1 MPRTKPIS
9 EKQLAA
15 NRRNA
20 KSSTGPSSDA
30 GRKTVSLNAVKH
42 GLTGHVAVLP
52 NEDIAAHQTFCSEL
66 IDEMAPANAME
77 LNLAQSIAQ
86 DLWRLNRAHAIE
98 NNMFAVGVT
107 EDDPDPDH
115 DPAKQLALASAR
127 TFMNHANKFGLLTI
141 YEQRINRAVHKNR
154 AELRLMQM
162 ERRQARQT
170 CLEQM
175 AFDQIAA
182 ERTQAKTTPRES
194 QPEPHAAAPAPIPI
208 NALRTQTAPNG
219 FVYANEV
226 SAPPPG
232 GFTLEK
238 DCGRGDTERGG
249 FGFSA
254 AANAPVTR
262 LPAIPVDSHPRQ
274 RID

>member
-1 MPRTKPIS
+1 MPRNKTIS
-9 EKQLAA
+9 DKQLAA

-20 KSSTGPSSDA
+20 KKSTGPRSDA
-30 GRKTVSLNAVKH
+30 GRKTVSHNAVKH

-52 NEDIAAHQTFCSEL
+52 DEDREAHQIFCSEL
-66 IDEMAPANAME
+66 IDEMAPATAME

-115 DPAKQLALASAR
+115 DPVKQLALASAR

-141 YEQRINRAVHKNR
+141 YEQRINRSVHKNR
-154 AELRLMQM
+154 AELRLLQM

-175 AFDQIAA
+175 TLEQMAA
-182 ERTQAKTTPRES
+182 ERAQADKKPQES
-194 QPEPHAAAPAPIPI
+194 QPSPQVATAPGPIPI
-208 NALRTQTAPNG
+208 NSLRTQTDPNG
-219 FVYANEV
+219 FVYANDL
-226 SAPPPG
+226 SAPPPSG
-232 GFTLEK
+232 WILEK
-238 DCGRGDTERGG
+238 
-249 FGFSA
+249 A
-254 AANAPVTR
+254 A
-262 LPAIPVDSHPRQ
+262 
-274 RID
+274 